1 MNTWSK
7 LMCSLANE
15 ITKQKIC
22 MIKVLLVQRNG
33 FSSTFFIIQVSVTLI
48 MTFRDVEGTRF
59 FSDYPNRDNSM
70 QHLACFAGGMFAY
83 GAKFEETE
91 EEDLKVTTLTQGTLL
106 GSTVKQTVYSWD
118 STNFQIG
125 ADVTEACYKSYHNTA
140 THIGGERFSI
150 RSNGEV
156 TAGNPAYY
164 ILRPEVVESYFYLW
178 RLTKDTKYR
187 DWAWEAAQVS
197 Y

>member
-187 DWAWEAAQVS
+187 DWAWEAAQVG

>member
-1 MNTWSK
+1 
-7 LMCSLANE
+7 
-15 ITKQKIC
+15 
-22 MIKVLLVQRNG
+22 
-33 FSSTFFIIQVSVTLI
+33 
-48 MTFRDVEGTRF
+48 
-59 FSDYPNRDNSM
+59 M

-83 GAKFEETE
+83 GAKFAENQD
-91 EEDLKVTTLTQGTLL
+91 EDLQVTAQLLPQGLTG
-106 GSTVKQTVYSWD
+106 
-118 STNFQIG
+118 FQIG
-125 ADVTEACYKSYHNTA
+125 ADVTEACYKSYHNTF
-140 THIGGERFSI
+140 THIGGERYSV

-197 Y
+197 SYYISTEYIKYITK